1 MYTDLIQGMVDT
13 NMMAVLS
20 GKTVLDKSTMHTKI
34 LHNVQFIKNIHN
46 SMTLP
51 IKLIYATKTNHRFST
66 TTQAS
71 I

>member
-1 MYTDLIQGMVDT
+1 MYTDLIQGTVDT

-51 IKLIYATKTNHRFST
+51 IKLIYATKTNHLFST